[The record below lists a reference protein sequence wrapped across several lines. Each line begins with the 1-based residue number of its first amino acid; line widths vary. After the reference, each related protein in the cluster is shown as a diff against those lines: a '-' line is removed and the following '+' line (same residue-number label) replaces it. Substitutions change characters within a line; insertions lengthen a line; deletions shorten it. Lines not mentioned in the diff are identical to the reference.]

1 MLSLWLRV
9 ALASDEADEIEEER
23 EDRET
28 SETIESGEEAVEIE
42 LARDDRRR
50 GQRDCGDEV
59 TEMGKRSKYCET
71 FMLQA

>member
-1 MLSLWLRV
+1 MLSLELRV

-23 EDRET
+23 EDRDT

-50 GQRDCGDEV
+50 GQRDWGDEV
-59 TEMGKRSKYCET
+59 TETGRRSRYCET
-71 FMLQA
+71 FMVVA